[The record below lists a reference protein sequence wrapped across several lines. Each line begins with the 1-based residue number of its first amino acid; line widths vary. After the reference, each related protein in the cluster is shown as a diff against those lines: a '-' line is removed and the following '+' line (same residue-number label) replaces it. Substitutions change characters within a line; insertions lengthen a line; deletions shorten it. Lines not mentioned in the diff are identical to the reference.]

1 MDFYTV
7 RRKSNKREGSLTI
20 YPDFKIGKFNDF
32 MVRGKAFYAV
42 YDESTGLWSTDEYSV
57 RATIDAELDAEC
69 DRIDGLFMESDVR
82 VAWASSYDSKTWKTY
97 REWIKQLPD
106 NYHQLDNKL
115 IFANSE
121 VKKEDYASRRL
132 PYPLAEG
139 DYSAFDEI
147 IGTLYSEEERA
158 KLEWAIGSVIA
169 GDSKTIQKF
178 VVLYGEAGAG
188 KSTIL
193 NIIQKL
199 FEGYYTTFE
208 AKALA
213 SNNNTFSTEVFRSN
227 PLVAIQHDGDLSKIE
242 DNTKLNSIISHEEM
256 NMNEKYKSSYS
267 VRLNCFLFMATNR
280 PVKIT
285 DAKSGII
292 RRLIDVRPS
301 GNKIEPNRYSDLMAK
316 IDFELGA
323 IAYHCLQVYKSM
335 GRNYYNSYR
344 PVDMMFKTDVFF
356 NFVEDSYL
364 VFDRQDGVTLKQ
376 AYDMYKTY
384 CDETQVEYKYP
395 KYKFREELKNYFRQF
410 FPVTRIVPNG
420 KQVRN
425 YYGGFLREKFSDI
438 IVSELKS
445 DISDESEPKEEP
457 KMVLEASESLFDTL
471 CCDCPAQYATSN
483 ETPSK
488 KWSQCLTTLSDI
500 KTNRLHY
507 VKVPENHI
515 VIDFDLKGPNGEKSA
530 DLNLKAAAK
539 WPATYAEFSKGGAGV
554 HLHYIYDGD
563 PKKLSCVYSEGIE
576 IKVFS
581 GNSALR
587 RRLSKCNDLPVAHI
601 YSGLPLK
608 GDKKMLNFSSV
619 KSEKALRTLIL
630 KNLQKEYHPG
640 TKPSIDFIYKI
651 LEDAYNSELPYDVTD
666 LRPKVMAFANNS
678 SHQASYCLKLVDQ
691 MKFKSENYSDSV
703 TDYEDQRIVFFDIE
717 VYPNLFL
724 VNWKYQG
731 EGTSCVRMIN
741 PSPQDIEE
749 LMKMKLVGF
758 NCRRYDNHIL
768 YARYLGYSNIELYD
782 LSQRIISGSK
792 NAFFGEAYNISY
804 TDVYDFAS
812 NKQSLKK
819 WEIELHIHH
828 KEMGLPWDEPVP
840 EDKWVE
846 VAEYCDNDVIA
857 TEAVFNACLADFEA
871 REILVDLVKK
881 VHNIDNVSV
890 NDTTNSLSAKLIFGR
905 ERKPQG
911 VFNWRDLSRPVS
923 SDRYEEY
930 VERFGED
937 YNFRMFDSDGLPM
950 YRDYIPGEKLKPG
963 QSILPFFPGYKFE
976 FGKSTYLGEEIG
988 EGGRVYSEPGMYS
1001 NVWDGDVASQHPHSA
1016 IFECVFGPEYTKRFE
1031 DIVEARVAIKHKDF
1045 GLAEQMFDGALKP
1058 YLNAERASKL
1068 AYALKIVINSVYGMT
1083 SAKFE
1088 NVFRDP
1094 NNIDNIVAKR
1104 GALFM
1109 TLLKDQVQKMGYKV
1123 CHIKTDSIKI
1133 PNADDLVK
1141 DFVIRFGQEYGY
1153 KFETEAEFDKYCLV
1167 NDAVYIAQCNDNDH
1181 IFELS
1186 TGEKVKTPWLAIGA
1200 QFRQPYVFKTLF
1212 SNSPIKFEDLC
1223 ETKEVKTALYL
1234 DMNEKLPDISAY
1246 EKELKK
1252 VLKEHK
1258 DAEKEGK
1265 IYPTDRIEE
1274 LQKLIA
1280 EGHSYSFIGKVGS
1293 FCPVKKGC
1301 GGGLLVRG
1309 ADGKYSAATGTTG
1322 YRWLEAETV
1331 KNCGMED
1338 DIDLSYYN
1346 KLVDAAKDTISEFGD
1361 FEWFVE
1367 TERKF
1372 DPETDVPWCTNPE
1385 VNDPNLE
1392 TCSNCS
1398 IRNECLVVK
1407 GMEVNE

>member
-1 MDFYTV
+1 MDFYTI
-7 RRKSNKREGSLTI
+7 RRKTDKKKGTVTI
-20 YPDFKIGKFNDF
+20 FPDFKVGKFEDF
-32 MVRGKAFYAV
+32 MVRGKAFYGV

-57 RATIDAELDAEC
+57 RAMIDADLEAEQ
-69 DRIDGLFMESDVR
+69 DRVADLFMEADVK
-82 VAWASSYDSKTWKTY
+82 VAWASSYDSKTWRTY
-97 REWIKQLPD
+97 REWIKALPD
-106 NYHQLDNKL
+106 NYHQLDDKL

-121 VKKEDYASRRL
+121 VKRGDYASKRL
-132 PYPLAEG
+132 AYPLAEG
-139 DYSAFDEI
+139 DFSAFDEI

-158 KLEWAIGSVIA
+158 KLEWAIGSVIS
-169 GDSKTIQKF
+169 GDSKSIQKF
-178 VVLYGEAGAG
+178 IVLYGEAGAG

-193 NIIQKL
+193 NIVQKL

-213 SNNNTFSTEVFRSN
+213 SSNNTFSTEVFRTN
-227 PLVAIQHDGDLSKIE
+227 PLVAIQHDGDLSRIE

-256 NMNEKYKSSYS
+256 NMNEKYKASYTA
-267 VRLNCFLFMATNR
+267 RLNCFLFMATNR

-301 GNKIEPNRYSDLMAK
+301 GNKIEPNRYLELMGK

-323 IAYHCLQVYKSM
+323 IAHHCLQVYRSM
-335 GRNYYNSYR
+335 GRNYYNAYR

-364 VFDRQDGVTLKQ
+364 IFDRQDGVSLKQ
-376 AYDMYKTY
+376 AYDMYKSY
-384 CDETQVEYKYP
+384 CDETQVEYRYP
-395 KYKFREELKNYFRQF
+395 KYRFREELKNYFSSF
-410 FPVTRIVPNG
+410 LPITRVG
-420 KQVRN
+420 ADAKQVRN
-425 YYGGFLREKFSDI
+425 YYSGFLREKFAEI
-438 IVSELKS
+438 VVSESKS
-445 DISDESEPKEEP
+445 GVSEETEPKEER
-457 KMVLEASESLFDTL
+457 KLALEATESPFEAL
-471 CCDCPAQYATSN
+471 CCDCPAQYANSN

-488 KWSQCLTTLSDI
+488 KWSQVVTRLSDI
-500 KTNRLHY
+500 KTGRLHY
-507 VKVPENHI
+507 VQVPENHI
-515 VIDFDLKGPNGEKSA
+515 VVDFDLKGPDGEKSA

-539 WPATYAEFSKGGAGV
+539 WPETYAEFSKGGAGV

-563 PKKLSCVYSEGIE
+563 PKKLSCIYSEGIE
-576 IKVFS
+576 VKVFS
-581 GNSALR
+581 GNSSLR
-587 RRLSKCNDLPVAHI
+587 RRFSKCNGLPVSHI
-601 YSGLPLK
+601 NSGLPLK
-608 GDKKMLNFSSV
+608 GEKMLNFSSV

-651 LEDAYNSELPYDVTD
+651 LEDAYSSDLPYDVTD

-678 SHQASYCLKLVDQ
+678 SHQATYCLKLVDQ
-691 MKFKSENYSDSV
+691 MKFKSENYSDAV
-703 TDYEDQRIVFFDIE
+703 VDYEDQRIVFFDIE

-731 EGTSCVRMIN
+731 DGASCVRMIN
-741 PSPQDIEE
+741 PSPQDIEA

-768 YARYLGYSNIELYD
+768 YARYLGYSNVELYN

-812 NKQSLKK
+812 KKQSLKK

-840 EDKWVE
+840 EDKWIE

-857 TEAVFNACLADFEA
+857 TEAVFDALLADFEA
-871 REILVDLVKK
+871 REILVDLIKK
-881 VHNIDNVSV
+881 VHGIDNVSV

-911 VFNWRDLSRPVS
+911 SFNWRDLSKPVG

-930 VERFGED
+930 VERFGPD
-937 YNFRMFDSDGLPM
+937 YNFRVFDKNGLPL
-950 YRDYIPGEKLKPG
+950 YRDYIPGEDLEKG

-976 FGKSTYLGEEIG
+976 FGKSTYLDEEIG

-1001 NVWDGDVASQHPHSA
+1001 DVWDGDISSQHPHSA
-1016 IFECVFGPEYTKRFE
+1016 IFECIFGPEYTKRFE
-1031 DIVEARVAIKHKDF
+1031 DIVQTRVSVKHKDF
-1045 GLAEQMFDGALKP
+1045 DEALKMFDGALEP
-1058 YLNAERASKL
+1058 YLNLERASKL

-1088 NVFRDP
+1088 NIFRDP

-1109 TLLKDQVQKMGYKV
+1109 TLLKREVQKLGYKV

-1133 PNADDLVK
+1133 PNADDHIK
-1141 DFVIRFGQEYGY
+1141 QFVIDFGHEYGY
-1153 KFETEAEFDKYCLV
+1153 SFETEATFLKYCLV
-1167 NDAVYIAQCNDNDH
+1167 NDAVYVAQTDDPDNM
-1181 IFELS
+1181 FGLS
-1186 TGEKVKTPWLAIGA
+1186 TGEKIRTPWLAVGA
-1200 QFRQPYVFKTLF
+1200 QFRHPYVFKTLF
-1212 SNSPIKFEDLC
+1212 SKSPIVFEDLC
-1223 ETKEVKTALYL
+1223 ETKEVKAALYL
-1234 DMNEKLPDISAY
+1234 DMNEKLKDVSEY

-1252 VLKEHK
+1252 VEKEHK
-1258 DAEKEGK
+1258 EAEKEGK
-1265 IYPTDRIEE
+1265 IFPTDRIDE
-1274 LQKLIA
+1274 LKALIA

-1293 FCPVKKGC
+1293 FCPIKKGC
-1301 GGGLLVRG
+1301 GGGILVRG
-1309 ADGKYSAATGTTG
+1309 ADGKYSAATGTSG

-1331 KNCGMED
+1331 RNCGIED
-1338 DIDLSYYN
+1338 DIDLRYFH
-1346 KLVDAAKDTISEFGD
+1346 KLVDAAKDTISEYGD

-1367 TERKF
+1367 SECKMDSDR
-1372 DPETDVPWCTNPE
+1372 DIPWCTHPE
-1385 VNDPNLE
+1385 TNDPYVNACE
-1392 TCSNCS
+1392 DCSAK
-1398 IRNECLVVK
+1398 NECGVVE
-1407 GMEVNE
+1407 GMCHDC

>member
-7 RRKSNKREGSLTI
+7 RRKMENRGTSMTI
-20 YPDFKIGKFNDF
+20 SPDFKVGKFSDF
-32 MVRGKAFYAV
+32 MVRGKSFYAV
-42 YDESTGLWSTDEYSV
+42 YDESTGLWSTDEYSI
-57 RATIDAELDAEC
+57 RSIIDADLEEEYSKVC
-69 DRIDGLFMESDVR
+69 DRFGDIEIN
-82 VAWASSYDSKTWKTY
+82 VAWASSYDSGSWKKY
-97 REWIKQLPD
+97 CKWIKELPD
-106 NYHQLDNKL
+106 NYHQLDDKL
-115 IFANSE
+115 IFSNTE
-121 VKKEDYASRRL
+121 VKKSDYASHRL
-132 PYPLAEG
+132 SYPLEEG
-139 DYSAFDEI
+139 CYDSFDEI
-147 IGTLYSEEERA
+147 IGTLYDEEERA
-158 KLEWAIGSVIA
+158 KLEWGIGAVIS
-169 GDSKTIQKF
+169 GDSKSIQKF
-178 VVLYGEAGAG
+178 IVLYGEAGAG

-193 NIIQKL
+193 NIIQML
-199 FEGYYTTFE
+199 FEGYYTAFE

-213 SNNNTFSTEVFRSN
+213 SNNNTFSTEVFKSN
-227 PLVAIQHDGDLSKIE
+227 PLVAIQHDGDLSRIE

-256 NMNEKYKSSYS
+256 SMNEKYKSSYMAK
-267 VRLNCFLFMATNR
+267 LNCFLFMATNR

-292 RRLIDVRPS
+292 RRLIDVKPS
-301 GNKIEPNRYSDLMAK
+301 GNKIEPGRYQELMSR
-316 IDFELGA
+316 IPFELGA
-323 IAYHCLQVYKSM
+323 IAYHCLQVYKKM
-335 GRNYYNSYR
+335 GKNYYSTYR

-364 VFDRQDGVTLKQ
+364 IFDRQDGVTLKQ
-376 AYDMYKTY
+376 AYDMYKIY
-384 CDETQVEYKYP
+384 CDEAQVDYKMA
-395 KYKFREELKNYFRQF
+395 KYKFREELKNYFRRF
-410 FPVTRIVPNG
+410 DAMKRVDD

-425 YYGGFLREKFSDI
+425 YYSEFMREKFTDI
-438 IVSELKS
+438 VPAGQKTDNSENIDAK
-445 DISDESEPKEEP
+445 DEPRI
-457 KMVLEASESLFDTL
+457 VLEATESLFDAL
-471 CCDCPAQYATSN
+471 CCDCPAQYATLN

-488 KWSQCLTTLSDI
+488 KWSQIVTTLKDI
-500 KTNRLHY
+500 KTNRVHY
-507 VKVPENHI
+507 VKVPLNHI
-515 VIDFDLKGPNGEKSA
+515 VIDFDLKGPDGEKSA
-530 DLNLKAAAK
+530 DLNLKEAAK
-539 WPATYAEFSKGGAGV
+539 WPPTYAEFSKGGAGV

-563 PKKLSCVYSEGIE
+563 PEKLSRVYSEGIE
-576 IKVFS
+576 IKVFT

-587 RRLSKCNDLPVAHI
+587 RRLSKCNDIPVAHI
-601 YSGLPLK
+601 SSGLPLK
-608 GDKKMLNFSSV
+608 GEKMLNFNSV
-619 KSEKALRTLIL
+619 KSERALRTLIL

-666 LRPKVMAFANNS
+666 LRPKIMAFANNS

-691 MKFKSENYSDSV
+691 MKFKSENYSDAV

-731 EGTSCVRMIN
+731 DGTSCVRMIN

-768 YARYLGYSNIELYD
+768 YARYLGYSNIELYN

-792 NAFFGEAYNISY
+792 NVFFGEAYNISY

-812 NKQSLKK
+812 KKQSLKK
-819 WEIELHIHH
+819 WEIELGIHH

-857 TEAVFNACLADFEA
+857 TEAVFEACLADFEA

-911 VFNWRDLSRPVS
+911 VFNWRDLSKPVG

-930 VERFGED
+930 VDRFGED
-937 YNFRMFDSDGLPM
+937 YNFRVFDSDGLPM
-950 YRDYIPGEKLKPG
+950 YRDYIPGEELKPG

-1031 DIVEARVAIKHKDF
+1031 DIVNARVAIKHKDF
-1045 GLAEQMFDGALKP
+1045 DLAGQMFDGALKP

-1109 TLLKDQVQKMGYKV
+1109 TMLKDQVQKMGYKV

-1153 KFETEAEFDKYCLV
+1153 KFETEADFDKYCLV

-1186 TGEKVKTPWLAIGA
+1186 TGEKIKTPWLAVGA

-1223 ETKEVKTALYL
+1223 ETKEVKSALYL

-1293 FCPVKKGC
+1293 FCPVKQGT
-1301 GGGLLVRG
+1301 GGGILVRKTDTG
-1309 ADGKYSAATGTTG
+1309 YSSVTGTKG

-1331 KNCGMED
+1331 KNCNLENSVD
-1338 DIDLSYYN
+1338 ESYY
-1346 KLVDAAKDTISEFGD
+1346 KHLVDEAKDTISEFGD
-1361 FEWFVE
+1361 FEWFIDN
-1367 TERKF
+1367 ERPF
-1372 DPETDVPWCTNPE
+1372 DPDKDIPWCTNPE
-1385 VNDPNLE
+1385 VNDPDISTCE
-1392 TCSNCS
+1392 SCSN
-1398 IRNECLVVK
+1398 RDTCLVVK
-1407 GMEVNE
+1407 GIPDCEQ

>member
-7 RRKSNKREGSLTI
+7 RRKTNKREGSLTI
-20 YPDFKIGKFNDF
+20 YPDFKIGRFNDF

-42 YDESTGLWSTDEYSV
+42 YDEQTSLWSTDEYSV
-57 RATIDAELDAEC
+57 RSMIDAELDAEC
-69 DRIDGLFMESDVR
+69 DRVDGLFLESDIH

-106 NYHQLDNKL
+106 NYHQLDDKL

-256 NMNEKYKSSYS
+256 NMNEKYKSSYT

-301 GNKIEPNRYSDLMAK
+301 GNKIEPNRYSDLMDK

-335 GRNYYNSYR
+335 GRNYYSAYR
-344 PVDMMFKTDVFF
+344 PTDMMFKTDAFF

-364 VFDRQDGVTLKQ
+364 VFDRQDGVSLKQ
-376 AYDMYKTY
+376 AYDMYRTY
-384 CDETQVEYKYP
+384 CDEAQLEYKLT
-395 KYKFREELKNYFRQF
+395 KYKFREELKNYFRDF
-410 FPVTRIVPNG
+410 YGVTRVGPEN

-425 YYGGFLREKFSDI
+425 YYGGFLREKFSDV
-438 IVSELKS
+438 IVSEPKL
-445 DISDESEPKEEP
+445 DISEESDVKEEP
-457 KMVLEASESLFDTL
+457 RIALEASESPFDTL

-488 KWSQCLTTLSDI
+488 KWSQCLTKLSDI

-576 IKVFS
+576 IKVFT

-678 SHQASYCLKLVDQ
+678 SHQASYCLKMVDQ

-731 EGTSCVRMIN
+731 DGASCVRMIN

-782 LSQRIISGSK
+782 LSQRIISGSR

-812 NKQSLKK
+812 KKQSLKK

-911 VFNWRDLSRPVS
+911 VFNWRDLSKPVGPE
-923 SDRYEEY
+923 RYEEY

-937 YNFRMFDSDGLPM
+937 YKFRLFDSNGLPM
-950 YRDYIPGEKLKPG
+950 YRDYIPGEELKPG

-1001 NVWDGDVASQHPHSA
+1001 NVWDGDIASQHPHSA

-1031 DIVEARVAIKHKDF
+1031 DIVNARVAIKHKDF
-1045 GLAEQMFDGALKP
+1045 DLAGKMFEGALKP

-1109 TLLKDQVQKMGYKV
+1109 TFLKSQVQKMGYKV

-1133 PNADDLVK
+1133 PNADKVIK
-1141 DFVIRFGQEYGY
+1141 DFVIRFGAEYGY
-1153 KFETEAEFDKYCLV
+1153 TFETEAEFDKYCLV
-1167 NDAVYIAQCNDNDH
+1167 NDAVYIACEGN
-1181 IFELS
+1181 EW
-1186 TGEKVKTPWLAIGA
+1186 TAIGA
-1200 QFRQPYVFKTLF
+1200 QFKQPYVFKTLF
-1212 SNSPIKFEDLC
+1212 SKEPIEFDDLC
-1223 ETKEVKTALYL
+1223 ETKEVKSALYL
-1234 DMNEKLPDISAY
+1234 DMNEKLPDVSAY

-1265 IYPTDRIEE
+1265 IYPTDRIDE
-1274 LQKLIA
+1274 LQKLIS

-1309 ADGKYSAATGTTG
+1309 ADGKYFAATGTTG

-1367 TERKF
+1367 RQKEF

-1385 VNDPNLE
+1385 VNDPNIE
-1392 TCSNCS
+1392 TCAKCD
-1398 IRNECLVVK
+1398 IHDECLVVK
-1407 GMEVNE
+1407 GMEVNDGESIQSV